1 MKIIVSGRNIE
12 LTPAIKDHV
21 TDQFRKLF
29 EHFDFLQEVHVFLS
43 VEKNPSIR
51 ANHLAEATVHIHG
64 AIIRVS
70 VATENLYSSID
81 QLEKKAFRSLGK
93 QKNKLLKRSKHDASG
108 ESIRKQA
115 IEEDTH
121 LEDDDDLHEEVFT
134 TYQEVPAT
142 VS

>member
-12 LTPAIKDHV
+12 LTPAIKQHV
-21 TDQFRKLF
+21 TDQFNKLF

-43 VEKNPSIR
+43 VEKNPSIKD
-51 ANHLAEATVHIHG
+51 NQLAEATVHING

-70 VATENLYSSID
+70 VATENLYTSID
-81 QLEKKAFRSLGK
+81 SLEKKAFRSLRK

-108 ESIRKQA
+108 QTIRKPEIDEEVA
-115 IEEDTH
+115 AEED
-121 LEDDDDLHEEVFT
+121 EDLQEEVFT
-134 TYQEVPAT
+134 TFDEQPAS